1 MKKQKSIAQI
11 NREIAREQAQV
22 HREMEAEKKK
32 KQLAV
37 AKKRLFEMKH
47 RKAIGVFKIIKKG
60 GNRVYKIAQESEKR
74 AARSSSRGKKP
85 SKRTKKRSSS
95 GLPDYSANNLG
106 SIFSAY

>member
-37 AKKRLFEMKH
+37 AKRKLFEMKH
-47 RKAIGVFKIIKKG
+47 RKSIGVLKIISAGGKK
-60 GNRVYKIAQESEKR
+60 VYKIAQESEKR
-74 AARSSSRGKKP
+74 QARSSSRGRKK
-85 SKRTKKRSSS
+85 KKGTSNSGFG
-95 GLPDYSANNLG
+95 GLPDY
-106 SIFSAY
+106 

>member
-37 AKKRLFEMKH
+37 AKKRLFEIKH
-47 RKAIGVFKIIKKG
+47 RKAIGILKIIGKG
-60 GNRVYKIAQESEKR
+60 GKKVYKIAQESEKR
-74 AARSSSRGKKP
+74 AARSSSRGKK
-85 SKRTKKRSSS
+85 SRKSSNKTS
-95 GLPDYSANNLG
+95 NSGFGGLPNYSAFAG
-106 SIFSAY
+106 Y

>member
-11 NREIAREQAQV
+11 NREIAREQVAV

-47 RKAIGVFKIIKKG
+47 RKAIGVLKIISSGGKK
-60 GNRVYKIAQESEKR
+60 VYKMAQESEKR
-74 AARSSSRGKKP
+74 QARSSSRGRKSNKKA
-85 SKRTKKRSSS
+85 KKSSS
-95 GLPDYSANNLG
+95 SGFGGLPDYSSFAG
-106 SIFSAY
+106 F